1 MVTVLLSDIEKAAG
15 QHRDVIL
22 RTQCSLSHYLT
33 ERTGA
38 DVYVKYENKQYT
50 GSFKVRGA
58 LTKLLTL
65 SEEQR
70 SRGVVAMSA
79 GNHAQGVAYNA
90 ELLGVRAT
98 IVMPDS
104 TPFTKIRNTTNLGA
118 KVVIQGATLKE
129 AAEHADLL
137 ASDQGLTF
145 IHPFND
151 EHVIAGQ
158 GTIVLEMLGDVPE
171 LDIIIVP
178 VGGGGLIAGCAVAAK
193 STRPAMEVFGVE
205 TESYPSLTN
214 ALTGGSRPCSG
225 STLAEGIAVAEI
237 GNIPFPLIK
246 ENVDKVLTVSES
258 AIESAVAMFALH
270 DKVVAEGAGAAG
282 LAAILEYPQYFSEKK
297 VGLILCGG
305 NIDSRMLSSVLMRN
319 MVRYGQV
326 VTLSIAMPDKP
337 GQLHTVSGICAEA
350 GANVLAVEHSR
361 FAMDLAA
368 SSARLDI
375 TIETKDQ
382 EHAEEVIQN
391 IKSEG
396 FLVSVKELTK

>member
-1 MVTVLLSDIEKAAG
+1 
-15 QHRDVIL
+15 
-22 RTQCSLSHYLT
+22 
-33 ERTGA
+33 
-38 DVYVKYENKQYT
+38 
-50 GSFKVRGA
+50 
-58 LTKLLTL
+58 
-65 SEEQR
+65 
-70 SRGVVAMSA
+70 
-79 GNHAQGVAYNA
+79 
-90 ELLGVRAT
+90 
-98 IVMPDS
+98 
-104 TPFTKIRNTTNLGA
+104 
-118 KVVIQGATLKE
+118 
-129 AAEHADLL
+129 
-137 ASDQGLTF
+137 
-145 IHPFND
+145 
-151 EHVIAGQ
+151 
-158 GTIVLEMLGDVPE
+158 
-171 LDIIIVP
+171 
-178 VGGGGLIAGCAVAAK
+178 
-193 STRPAMEVFGVE
+193 
-205 TESYPSLTN
+205 
-214 ALTGGSRPCSG
+214 
-225 STLAEGIAVAEI
+225 
-237 GNIPFPLIK
+237 
-246 ENVDKVLTVSES
+246 
-258 AIESAVAMFALH
+258 MFALH

-282 LAAILEYPQYFSEKK
+282 LAAILEYPQYFSGKK

>member
-1 MVTVLLSDIEKAAG
+1 MEDYLQK
-15 QHRDVIL
+15 IL
-22 RTQCSLSHYLT
+22 RARVYDVAVETPLELAKNLSN
-33 ERTGA
+33 R
-38 DVYVKYENKQYT
+38 YENQIWLKREDLQPVF
-50 GSFKVRGA
+50 SFKLRGA
-58 LTKLLTL
+58 YNRMVQLHKDEL
-65 SEEQR
+65 R
-70 SRGVVAMSA
+70 KGVVASSA
-79 GNHAQGVAYNA
+79 GNHAQGVA
-90 ELLGVRAT
+90 LRAAYLICRAV
-98 IVMPDS
+98 IVMPVT
-104 TPFTKIRNTTNLGA
+104 TPATKVNAVHRYKA
-118 KVVIQGATLKE
+118 EVVLHGETYDESYKE
-129 AAEHADLL
+129 ALRISRDE
-137 ASDQGLTF
+137 GLTF